1 MSGFVSDVGA
11 PVTETQ
17 DWGIKEKAFED
28 LVVDEEKKKIKK
40 QKKKG
45 EEKQEYVSG
54 KLPRPRFVMLG
65 QQGVGKSSIANSLLG
80 YDNLLEVERN
90 KNTRKASRHG
100 HMGWGCI

>member
-40 QKKKG
+40 QKKKK
-45 EEKQEYVSG
+45 EEKQEYVSACWDMITFWRWKETKARE
-54 KLPRPRFVMLG
+54 KL
-65 QQGVGKSSIANSLLG
+65 QGMGTCDGDASETVVCAEQEVCP
-80 YDNLLEVERN
+80 LENE
-90 KNTRKASRHG
+90 TAL
-100 HMGWGCI
+100 

>member
-45 EEKQEYVSG
+45 KRSRNMFLVS
-54 KLPRPRFVMLG
+54 F
-65 QQGVGKSSIANSLLG
+65 QDQGL
-80 YDNLLEVERN
+80 
-90 KNTRKASRHG
+90 
-100 HMGWGCI
+100 